1 MEDRMPAFRKNKDKP
16 SAEESNIEPAE
27 NKKVEFETPSDI
39 KPAKKGPGFFVRLLR
54 AIGIG
59 VLLLALGAAALFFT
73 VSQPRTNELNEQIK
87 TLQGNVSAAE
97 AKVTE
102 ANAEVERLK
111 VVESELTKAKS
122 DIADLQS
129 QLDKTSAKRSVY
141 EIQSNVNTARIAL
154 LNDDTARA
162 EQTVQYLNQNMSTLE
177 VPAFP
182 DIRKSL
188 ETRLPVI
195 QSAIATDKNKALTE
209 LEALFNDMLLL
220 ADNIK

>member
-1 MEDRMPAFRKNKDKP
+1 MPAFRKDKNKHT
-16 SAEESNIEPAE
+16 AEEGNIEPAE
-27 NKKVEFETPSDI
+27 NKKVEFETPTDA

-73 VSQPRTNELNEQIK
+73 VSQPKTKELNEQIK

-111 VVESELTKAKS
+111 GVESELAKAKS
-122 DIADLQS
+122 DIAALQS
-129 QLDKTSAKRSVY
+129 QLDKVSAKKSVY

-154 LNDDTARA
+154 LQGDSTRA
-162 EQTVQYLNQNMSTLE
+162 EQSITYLIQNLNSLA

-182 DIRKSL
+182 DITKNL
-188 ETRLPVI
+188 ETRLTGI
-195 QSAIATDKNKALTE
+195 QTTITSDKTKAQSD
-209 LEALFNDMLLL
+209 LEALFNDLVLL

>member
-1 MEDRMPAFRKNKDKP
+1 MPAFRKNKEKQP
-16 SAEESNIEPAE
+16 AEEGPIEPAE
-27 NKKVEFETPSDI
+27 NKKVEFETPTDA

-73 VSQPRTNELNEQIK
+73 VSQPKTNELNEQIK

-102 ANAEVERLK
+102 ANTEVERLK
-111 VVESELTKAKS
+111 SVESELTKAKS
-122 DIADLQS
+122 DIANLQS

-141 EIQSNVNTARIAL
+141 EIQSNVNAARIAL
-154 LNDDTARA
+154 LQGDSTRA
-162 EQTVQYLNQNMSTLE
+162 EQSITYLIQNLSSLV

-182 DIRKSL
+182 DITKNL
-188 ETRLPVI
+188 ESRLVGI
-195 QSAIATDKNKALTE
+195 QTIITADKIKAQSD
-209 LEALFNDMLLL
+209 LEALFNDLVLL

>member
-1 MEDRMPAFRKNKDKP
+1 MPAFRKNKDKP
-16 SAEESNIEPAE
+16 SAEEGTIEPAE
-27 NKKVEFETPSDI
+27 NKKVEFETPSDT
-39 KPAKKGPGFFVRLLR
+39 KPAKKRPGFFVRLLR
-54 AIGIG
+54 AVGIG

-73 VSQPRTNELNEQIK
+73 ISQPKTNELNEQIK

-102 ANAEVERLK
+102 ANTEVERLK
-111 VVESELTKAKS
+111 SVESELAKAKS

-129 QLDKTSAKRSVY
+129 QLDKASAKKSVY

-154 LNDDTARA
+154 LQGDSVRA
-162 EQTVQYLNQNMSTLE
+162 EQSITYLIQNLNSLA

-182 DIRKSL
+182 DITKNL
-188 ETRLPVI
+188 ETRLTGI
-195 QSAIATDKNKALTE
+195 QTTITSDKTKAQSD
-209 LEALFNDMLLL
+209 LEALFNDLVLL

>member
-1 MEDRMPAFRKNKDKP
+1 M
-16 SAEESNIEPAE
+16 
-27 NKKVEFETPSDI
+27 EFETPTDV
-39 KPAKKGPGFFVRLLR
+39 KPVKKGPGFFVRLLR

-73 VSQPRTNELNEQIK
+73 VSQPKTNELNEQIK

-102 ANAEVERLK
+102 ANTEVERLK
-111 VVESELTKAKS
+111 SVESELAKTKS
-122 DIADLQS
+122 DIASLQS

-141 EIQSNVNTARIAL
+141 EIQSNVNAARIAL
-154 LNDDTARA
+154 LQGDSTRA
-162 EQTVQYLNQNMSTLE
+162 EQSITYLIQNLSSLV

-182 DIRKSL
+182 DITKNL
-188 ETRLPVI
+188 ESRLVGI
-195 QSAIATDKNKALTE
+195 QTIITADKTKAQSD
-209 LEALFNDMLLL
+209 LEALFNDLVLL